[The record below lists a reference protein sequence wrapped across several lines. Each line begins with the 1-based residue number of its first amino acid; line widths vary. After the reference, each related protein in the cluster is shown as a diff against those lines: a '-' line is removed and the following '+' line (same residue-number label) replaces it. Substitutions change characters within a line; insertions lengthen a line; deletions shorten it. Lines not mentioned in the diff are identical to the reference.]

1 MKTLTVNGVPY
12 DSSTEGDIITLYLY
26 GSNKTVPVGT
36 YAANTLLTLTPG
48 WSEMPATVEWLK
60 QYRAG
65 LNDTTKA
72 ALQKAAEI
80 QNVS

>member
-12 DSSTEGDIITLYLY
+12 DSSTEGDITTLYIY

-36 YAANTLLTLTPG
+36 YAANILTLSPG
-48 WSEMPATVEWLK
+48 WSQMPVTVEWLK

-65 LNDTTKA
+65 LNESTKA
-72 ALQKAAEI
+72 ALKKAAEI

>member
-12 DSSTEGDIITLYLY
+12 DSSTEGDITTLYLY

-36 YAANTLLTLTPG
+36 YSANTLTLTPG
-48 WSEMPATVEWLK
+48 WSQMPATVEWLK

-65 LNDTTKA
+65 LNETTKA

>member
-12 DSSTEGDIITLYLY
+12 DSSMEGDITTLYLY

-36 YAANTLLTLTPG
+36 YAANILTLSPG
-48 WSEMPATVEWLK
+48 WSQMPATVEWLK

-65 LNDTTKA
+65 LNESTKA
-72 ALQKAAEI
+72 ALKKAAEI

>member
-1 MKTLTVNGVPY
+1 
-12 DSSTEGDIITLYLY
+12 
-26 GSNKTVPVGT
+26 
-36 YAANTLLTLTPG
+36 LTLTPG
-48 WSEMPATVEWLK
+48 WSQMPATVEWLK

-65 LNDTTKA
+65 LNETTKA

>member
-12 DSSTEGDIITLYLY
+12 DSSTEGDVTTLYLY

-36 YAANTLLTLTPG
+36 YAANSLLTLSPG
-48 WSEMPATVEWLK
+48 WSQMPATVEWLK
-60 QYRAG
+60 QYRTG
-65 LNDTTKA
+65 LNESTKA
-72 ALQKAAEI
+72 ALKKAAEI

>member
-12 DSSTEGDIITLYLY
+12 DSSTEGDITTLYLY

-36 YAANTLLTLTPG
+36 YSANSLLTLTPG
-48 WSEMPATVEWLK
+48 WSQMPATVEWLK
-60 QYRAG
+60 QYRTS
-65 LNDTTKA
+65 LNESTKG

>member
-12 DSSTEGDIITLYLY
+12 DSSTEGDMTTLYLY

-36 YAANTLLTLTPG
+36 YSANSLLTLTPG
-48 WSEMPATVEWLK
+48 WSQMPATLEWLK
-60 QYRAG
+60 QYRIG
-65 LNDTTKA
+65 LNDATKA